1 MRNVGIETKLPFV
14 FPPVM
19 CRYVRQGVLFAMSML
34 LVATPTLPSGL
45 EGGLAETIH
54 WVEGKI
60 VAMFHDR
67 KIVFEE
73 GDIF

>member
-1 MRNVGIETKLPFV
+1 
-14 FPPVM
+14 M
-19 CRYVRQGVLFAMSML
+19 CRHVRQGVLFALSML

-60 VAMFHDR
+60 LDR
-67 KIVFEE
+67 KIVFGE
-73 GDIF
+73 GDVF